1 MARRGAA
8 GKRGLQSVHQ
18 EVWKCRVH
26 ASPPLLLALGRE
38 APAMVVCRGWL
49 RGALDQLAGESID
62 TSVDNERNEKKRKKK
77 KKKKKKKK
85 ERERER

>member
-1 MARRGAA
+1 
-8 GKRGLQSVHQ
+8 
-18 EVWKCRVH
+18 
-26 ASPPLLLALGRE
+26 
-38 APAMVVCRGWL
+38 MVVCRGWL